1 VSDDSLIWLGFSSD
15 RWWSPEISAPSVSD
29 SIQGLQIP
37 LTPIIGREREI
48 ESVCALLR
56 RDDIRLITLTG
67 PGGVGKTRLAFAVA
81 ASISGDFPD
90 GVRIVSLAAIS
101 DAGLISLQPSAQDGC
116 CSCSIRSSE

>member
-1 VSDDSLIWLGFSSD
+1 MSDDSLIWLGFSSD

-56 RDDIRLITLTG
+56 AVAEASVGLPITL
-67 PGGVGKTRLAFAVA
+67 VLDNARYQKCAMVQALA
-81 ASISGDFPD
+81 ASLK
-90 GVRIVSLAAIS
+90 IVA
-101 DAGLISLQPSAQDGC
+101 
-116 CSCSIRSSE
+116 CSCC